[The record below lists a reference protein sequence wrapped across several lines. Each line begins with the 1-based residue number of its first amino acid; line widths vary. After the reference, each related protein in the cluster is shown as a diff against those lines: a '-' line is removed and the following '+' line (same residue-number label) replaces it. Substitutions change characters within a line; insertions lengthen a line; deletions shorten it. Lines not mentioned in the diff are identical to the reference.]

1 MRWTWLSWMLWLG
14 SAAALATA
22 GVETPDAKAPASSAP
37 AAESPAV
44 ESSAVDPIEAILAE
58 MDLTARLSQM
68 IMSYPPLDG
77 EAPVQVGSVILLG
90 HSFKSAEAVKRR
102 VASLQSR
109 AKVPLF
115 VAADVEGGRLNRLK
129 FMQGLEKMP
138 SAGELGGMDAA
149 AAQEWGRR
157 IGTGMAELGLNCNL
171 APVLDVAGKGMMYE
185 AGRTF
190 GNDPDHV
197 ARIGA
202 AYAKGLGEAGV
213 MAVGKHYPGY
223 GELDEN
229 SDHALV
235 IANRSADKVAWHSD
249 AFVQVGDAMI
259 GVMMAN
265 VGYSSYG
272 GVPAILSGELVS
284 MAHDRGWLTVTDDL
298 AIEPLAD
305 SVGGKPEDVV
315 RRAFLAG
322 NDILLT
328 TAPLDWEYALD
339 YLGVLKALVE
349 EQPDLLPRVDES
361 VRRILRA
368 KQKAGLL

>member
-22 GVETPDAKAPASSAP
+22 GVETPGAKTPASSAP
-37 AAESPAV
+37 EAGPQ
-44 ESSAVDPIEAILAE
+44 AVDSLEATLAE
-58 MDLTARLSQM
+58 MDLTAKLSQM

-90 HSFKSAEAVKRR
+90 HSFKSEDSVKRR

-138 SAGELGGMDAA
+138 SAQDLGALDAA
-149 AAQEWGRR
+149 AAQEWGRK

-171 APVLDVAGKGMMYE
+171 APVLDVAGKGMMHE

-190 GNDPDHV
+190 GNEPDHV

-213 MAVGKHYPGY
+213 VAVGKHYPGY

-235 IANRSADKVAWHSD
+235 IAHRSADKVAWHSD
-249 AFVQVGDAMI
+249 AFVQVGDALI

-284 MAHDRGWLTVTDDL
+284 MAHDRGWLTITDDL

-305 SVGGKPEDVV
+305 SVGGKPEEVV

-339 YLGVLKALVE
+339 YLGVLKSLVE

-368 KQKAGLL
+368 KQKAGLF